1 MKNSDEKKK
10 HPPISKVT
18 RITGMQQLLSDAK
31 RPLLTAFS
39 SALRR
44 NFYCFTHPDK
54 ERSSAHGQGVP
65 KVKNRLQGKKYRIS
79 RHSFL
84 ARPPP
89 YQLLRQLY
97 SHRVGRQGF
106 CKKYYLISVEIFCK
120 IHFSLAWVGWGA

>member
-1 MKNSDEKKK
+1 MKRKNT
-10 HPPISKVT
+10 HPFLRYPGLPVCK
-18 RITGMQQLLSDAK
+18 QLLSDAK
-31 RPLLTAFS
+31 SNIPVVTLTFS
-39 SALRR
+39 SALRC
-44 NFYCFTHPDK
+44 NFYCLTHPENDW
-54 ERSSAHGQGVP
+54 SGAHGRGVP